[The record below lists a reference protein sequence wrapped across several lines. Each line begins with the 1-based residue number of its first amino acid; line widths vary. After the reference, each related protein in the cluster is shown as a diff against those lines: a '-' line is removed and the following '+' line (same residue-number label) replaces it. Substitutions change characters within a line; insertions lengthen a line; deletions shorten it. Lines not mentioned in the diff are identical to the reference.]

1 MAKKKKGPRQVIGL
15 KCSECKSF
23 NYVTE
28 YNKVNE
34 QLKEQIKNEKT
45 FPLNKYC
52 NVCRKHTAHAVAK
65 KLK

>member
-1 MAKKKKGPRQVIGL
+1 MAKKGPRQIIGL
-15 KCSECKSF
+15 VCTECKAF

-34 QLKEQIKNEKT
+34 QLKDQKGEPT
-45 FPLNKYC
+45 FPINKF
-52 NVCRKHTAHAVAK
+52 CRKCNKRTEHKMKK